1 MPPTPTTPSVVGVHK
16 LSCPFRLGLAVIVEE
31 GDDGCGCRLHAGV
44 PGGGQAAVDLMTDHR
59 HAVLSGDLARVVG
72 RAVVHDDDL
81 ELHVL
86 LCRERV
92 QAPVDSGCAIE

>member
-1 MPPTPTTPSVVGVHK
+1 
-16 LSCPFRLGLAVIVEE
+16 
-31 GDDGCGCRLHAGV
+31 
-44 PGGGQAAVDLMTDHR
+44 MTDHR

-86 LCRERV
+86 LLRERV
-92 QAPVDSGCAIE
+92 QAPIDPGCAIE